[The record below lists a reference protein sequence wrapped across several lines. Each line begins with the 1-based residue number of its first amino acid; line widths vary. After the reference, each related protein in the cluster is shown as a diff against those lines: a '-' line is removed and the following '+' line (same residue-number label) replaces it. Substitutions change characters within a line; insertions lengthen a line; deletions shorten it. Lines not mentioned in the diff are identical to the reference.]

1 MAKMSQTLKE
11 AIQIVVFLIVVGAL
25 VLVFVVYPLGRAKQ
39 FTARENVDDYNA
51 DSILANDISA
61 FADLPA
67 TLDTFR
73 VDTDGLTTL
82 ACAFLTP
89 LADSTLSDKTSLPLG
104 LAVLLHDERLDRAS
118 MIPLA
123 QKLLENDL
131 AVCIYDQRASGASS
145 GTYHSD
151 GEYEAADLGELIAY
165 LGIRDRIYHPCVI
178 VGAAAGADAALME
191 VVDEP
196 RIDAVVAINPYI
208 TSERWLDRLIAEHEM
223 YWIPLRHTLLKFWY
237 ELRSGY
243 APVYRDIDNIK
254 FTHRPA
260 LLLVDEP
267 DLTDPVLVTYL
278 AGSGDAGVRL
288 SALPTDEADRYE
300 LITRFVLAQQP
311 DSAENR

>member
-39 FTARENVDDYNA
+39 FTARENVDDYNG
-51 DSILANDISA
+51 DSTLANDISA

-67 TLDTFR
+67 TIDTFR

-82 ACAFLTP
+82 ACVFLTP
-89 LADSTLSDKTSLPLG
+89 LTDSTLSDETSLPHG
-104 LAVLLHDERLDRAS
+104 LAILLHDERLDRTS

-123 QKLLENDL
+123 AKLLESDM
-131 AVCIYDQRASGASS
+131 AVCIYDQRASGVSS

-165 LGIRDRIYHPCVI
+165 LGIRDRIYHPCVV
-178 VGAAAGADAALME
+178 VGKAAGADAALM
-191 VVDEP
+191 DATGEP

-208 TSERWLDRLIAEHEM
+208 TSERWLDKLIAEHDM

-243 APVYRDIDNIK
+243 APLYRDIDNTKIVD
-254 FTHRPA
+254 RPA
-260 LLLVDEP
+260 LILVNES
-267 DLTDPVLVTYL
+267 DLTDPTLVAYL
-278 AGSGDAGVRL
+278 AATGNAGAKL
-288 SALPTDEADRYE
+288 SALPTGEEQLYQEVIGFIRTISVE
-300 LITRFVLAQQP
+300 
-311 DSAENR
+311 SHEN